1 MSHVA
6 EHCRRGE
13 PNIGYLGVLSRC
25 HFSLNIVFQ
34 NVSRESRH
42 KMTGLVPKILV
53 TLIVQGAGSRH
64 KLGSLVESFVPFLCA
79 SSLPCLMVLL
89 HLRPEGFVG
98 CSHLSRN
105 ITRHL
110 SGQSKTGT
118 QVLIDQL
125 LQFCA
130 ATRFAIL
137 KSDLR
142 SIVQGIPID

>member
-53 TLIVQGAGSRH
+53 SRFEI
-64 KLGSLVESFVPFLCA
+64 LDGGVSA
-79 SSLPCLMVLL
+79 SV
-89 HLRPEGFVG
+89 EGFE
-98 CSHLSRN
+98 
-105 ITRHL
+105 I
-110 SGQSKTGT
+110 
-118 QVLIDQL
+118 
-125 LQFCA
+125 
-130 ATRFAIL
+130 
-137 KSDLR
+137 
-142 SIVQGIPID
+142 